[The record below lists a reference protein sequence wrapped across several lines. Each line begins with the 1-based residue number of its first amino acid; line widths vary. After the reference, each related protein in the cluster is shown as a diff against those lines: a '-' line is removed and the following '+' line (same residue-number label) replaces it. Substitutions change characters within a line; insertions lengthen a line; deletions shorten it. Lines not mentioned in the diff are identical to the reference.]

1 MMGLVVGQTDKFFLS
16 VFIPWCA
23 INIFDQLF
31 QNLVAKNFRDLIL
44 FYLC

>member
-1 MMGLVVGQTDKFFLS
+1 MMGLVVGQTDLFLS

-31 QNLVAKNFRDLIL
+31 QNLVAKNFRDLIS